1 LHKTNYK
8 YILNKVEKSRD
19 KNVPFH
25 VPETIEK
32 IALSL
37 GAREQCAATWKHH
50 VFLYNNNNNNI

>member
-50 VFLYNNNNNNI
+50 VFL